1 MSTIF
6 CYKLLFD
13 YIIGIF
19 CRNGKPLPGNYVTAN
34 KEFSDKYI
42 YHLANADI
50 HTKELL
56 QHFSGQYF
64 FPETFFS
71 REKVNSTK
79 VDSVF
84 FLKGYTEDNAKGIKI
99 LNHAELPPIVPVK
112 HLLQTEIKSKLYH
125 QRKFDIRVLV
135 CVRRNGDI
143 MIYKNLLYRI
153 NPNIFVEQKHNLTIS
168 NYLTNTALSQD
179 MLIGFFDKTHPG
191 EFDTEEYLQQLKE
204 IIPIIYSKFL
214 PIANSGYTEDI
225 ENSFLFGGL
234 DFMPQEQDNKL
245 QFLELNATPGWNREL
260 GVENYQEFYQLA
272 TNFILGKDQN
282 TDECLYISV
291 NNAI

>member
-13 YIIGIF
+13 YINGIF

-34 KEFSDKYI
+34 KEFSDKFI
-42 YHLANADI
+42 YHQRNADI

-71 REKVNSTK
+71 REKINSTK

-153 NPNIFVEQKHNLTIS
+153 NPNIFVEQKHNPTIS
-168 NYLTNTALSQD
+168 NYLTNTTYPQEL
-179 MLIGFFDKTHPG
+179 LIGFFDKTHSG

-204 IIPIIYSKFL
+204 IIPIIFSKFL
-214 PIANSGYTEDI
+214 PIANSGYTEEI